1 MYVWSVVG
9 VYVHALL
16 TYILWLRLMTRNETK
31 RNGLDGYCG
40 VQICVCV
47 CVWDVVT
54 RKKYNK
60 FTHLEG
66 NGTTG
71 IIGMEITGMVVV
83 SMVE

>member
-1 MYVWSVVG
+1 M
-9 VYVHALL
+9 YVHAFL
-16 TYILWLRLMTRNETK
+16 YILTRNETYWMDIAGFK
-31 RNGLDGYCG
+31 I
-40 VQICVCV
+40 VCVCV
-47 CVWDVVT
+47 CVEDVVT